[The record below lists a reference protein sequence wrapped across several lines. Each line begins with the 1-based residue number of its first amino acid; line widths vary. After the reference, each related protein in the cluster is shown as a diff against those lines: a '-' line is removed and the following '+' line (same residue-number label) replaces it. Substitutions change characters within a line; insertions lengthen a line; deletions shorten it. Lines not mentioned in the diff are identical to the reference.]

1 MEKENGLLD
10 KIKASIPEE
19 CGSLVF
25 VADTKNCGVLYIN
38 NEMKAKLGIQP
49 EDDSY
54 IGKKCTEVL
63 QEIEHSCENC
73 KMCGACDTKRFTHAL
88 YHNEVHDEYFQIRWK
103 SIEVEDKILYLEI
116 ADEVTEQVKQRN
128 DMLHQLDRERVLIRC
143 ARTLGLELE
152 VKDALNRLFEIV
164 GNYYKAGRT
173 YLFEID
179 YRAKTTTNTYEWVAQ
194 GTTAE
199 IDNLQNVPIESIQPF
214 LDMFEEKGMFY
225 ITDLDADISKDTLTY
240 QVLEAQGIHSLLAV
254 PVVKDDKVAGF
265 LGVDDPKENIKD
277 FDLLTSV
284 LYFIQNDLEKRRV
297 MEQLA
302 QLSYADTL
310 TGLYNR
316 NRYNEVRKAYKKK
329 APDKLGII
337 YMDLNGLKQANDT
350 YGHDYGDK
358 LIRKTARI
366 LKKVVGNDAYRIGGD
381 EFVAICP
388 GIELEDLEK
397 KTQALRQRAEK
408 EEIKV
413 SIGTSW
419 RDENVHIKEQ
429 LKEADQRMYEEKK
442 IYYKQNNKE
451 KL

>member
-1 MEKENGLLD
+1 MLLD
-10 KIKASIPEE
+10 KIKEHIPEE
-19 CGSLVF
+19 CGSMIF
-25 VADTKNCGVLYIN
+25 VADTKNCELLYIN
-38 NEMKAKLGIQP
+38 RELKNKIGMK
-49 EDDSY
+49 ENDHSY

-63 QEIEHSCENC
+63 WEIKHSCDNC
-73 KMCGACDTKRFTHAL
+73 KQCGACDTKRFTNEL
-88 YHNEVHDEYFQIRWK
+88 YYDEVYDAYYQTRWK
-103 SIEVEDKILYLEI
+103 SVEVEGRILYLEI
-116 ADEVTEQVKQRN
+116 ADEVTEQIKQRN
-128 DMLHQLDRERVLIRC
+128 DTLHQLDRERVLIRC
-143 ARTLGLELE
+143 ARTLGLQLE
-152 VKDALNRLFEIV
+152 VKDAINRLFEII
-164 GNYYKAGRT
+164 GNYYKASRT

-179 YRAKTTTNTYEWVAQ
+179 YEAQTTSNTYEWVAQ

-199 IDNLQNVPIESIQPF
+199 IDNLQDVPIESTKPF

-240 QVLEAQGIHSLLAV
+240 QILQAQGIHGLLAV
-254 PVVKDDKVAGF
+254 PVVKDDEVVGF
-265 LGVDDPKENIKD
+265 LGVDDPKDNIKD

-297 MEQLA
+297 MEQLEK
-302 QLSYADTL
+302 LSYEDTL

-358 LIRKTARI
+358 LIRKTAKI
-366 LKKVVGNDAYRIGGD
+366 LAKIIGKDAYRIGGD

-397 KTQALRQRAEK
+397 KTQELRHRAEK
-408 EEIKV
+408 DEIKV

-429 LKEADQRMYEEKK
+429 LYEADQRMYEEKK
-442 IYYKQNNKE
+442 IYYKQIRKE

>member
-1 MEKENGLLD
+1 MLLD

-25 VADTKNCGVLYIN
+25 VADTKDCGVLYIN
-38 NEMKAKLGIQP
+38 NEMKAKLGMQP

-73 KMCGACDTKRFTHAL
+73 KMCGACDTKRFNHAL

-103 SIEVEDKILYLEI
+103 SIEVEGKILYLEI
-116 ADEVTEQVKQRN
+116 ADEVTEQVKQQN

-179 YRAKTTTNTYEWVAQ
+179 YRAKTTSNTYEWVAQ

-199 IDNLQNVPIESIQPF
+199 IDNLQDVPIESIKPF

-254 PVVKDDKVAGF
+254 PVVKEDKVVGF

-297 MEQLA
+297 MEQLS

-358 LIRKTARI
+358 LIRKTAGI
-366 LKKVVGNDAYRIGGD
+366 LKKVVGKDAYRIGGD

-408 EEIKV
+408 DEIKV

-429 LKEADQRMYEEKK
+429 LREADQRMYEEKK

>member
-1 MEKENGLLD
+1 MLLD
-10 KIKASIPEE
+10 KIKESIPEE
-19 CGSLVF
+19 CGSLIF
-25 VADTKNCGVLYIN
+25 VADTENCGLLYMN
-38 NEMKAKLGIQP
+38 VEMKNKLGMDA

-54 IGKKCTEVL
+54 IGKKCNEVL

-73 KMCGACDTKRFTHAL
+73 RSCGGCDKKRFTHVL
-88 YHNEVHDEYFQIRWK
+88 YHNVNHDEYFQIRWK
-103 SIEVEDKILYLEI
+103 SIEIEGRKLYLEI
-116 ADEVTEQVKQRN
+116 ADEVTEQIKAHE
-128 DMLHQLDRERVLIRC
+128 DTLHQLNRERVLIKC
-143 ARTLGLELE
+143 AKTLELKLD
-152 VKDALNRLFEIV
+152 VKDAINRLFEII
-164 GNYYKAGRT
+164 GNYYKANRT

-179 YRAKTTTNTYEWVAQ
+179 YEERTNSNTYEWVAE
-194 GTTAE
+194 GVTAE
-199 IDNLQNVPIESIQPF
+199 LENLQNVPIEAIQPF

-240 QVLEAQGIHSLLAV
+240 QILQAQGIHSLLAV
-254 PVVKDDKVAGF
+254 PVVKDDEVAGF
-265 LGVDDPKENIKD
+265 LGVDDPKDNIKD

-297 MEQLA
+297 MEQLEK
-302 QLSYADTL
+302 LSYEDTL

-358 LIRKTARI
+358 LIRKTAKI
-366 LKKVVGNDAYRIGGD
+366 LAKVIGKDAYRIGGD

-388 GIELEDLEK
+388 GIELDDLEK
-397 KTQALRQRAEK
+397 KSQELRQRAEK
-408 EEIKV
+408 DEIKV

-429 LKEADQRMYEEKK
+429 LYEADQRMYEEKK
-442 IYYKQNNKE
+442 IYYMQNHKE

>member
-1 MEKENGLLD
+1 MLLD
-10 KIKASIPEE
+10 KIKERIPEE

-25 VADTKNCGVLYIN
+25 VADTKDCVVLYIN
-38 NEMKAKLGIQP
+38 GEMKAKLGIQQ

-73 KMCGACDTKRFTHAL
+73 KSCGACDTKRFTHAL
-88 YHNEVHDEYFQIRWK
+88 YHNEDHDEYFQIRWK
-103 SIEVEDKILYLEI
+103 SMEVDGHTLYLEI
-116 ADEVTEQVKQRN
+116 ADEVTEQIKQQK
-128 DMLHQLDRERVLIRC
+128 DTLHQLERERVLIRC
-143 ARTLGLELE
+143 AKTLGLELE
-152 VKDALNRLFEIV
+152 VKDAINRLFEII
-164 GNYYKAGRT
+164 GQYYKAGRT

-179 YRAKTTTNTYEWVAQ
+179 YEAKTTSNTYEWVEP

-199 IDNLQNVPIESIQPF
+199 IDNLQNVPIESIKPF

-240 QVLEAQGIHSLLAV
+240 QILQAQGIHSLLAV
-254 PVVKDDKVAGF
+254 PVVKNDEVVGF
-265 LGVDDPKENIKD
+265 LGVDDPKDNIKD

-297 MEQLA
+297 MEQLEK
-302 QLSYADTL
+302 LSYEDTL

-316 NRYNEVRKAYKKK
+316 NRYNEVRKAMKKK

-337 YMDLNGLKQANDT
+337 YMDLNGLKRVNDT
-350 YGHDYGDK
+350 LGHDHGDK
-358 LIRKTARI
+358 LIKKTAKI
-366 LKKVVGNDAYRIGGD
+366 IKKAVGKDGYRIGGD

-388 GIELEDLEK
+388 GIDDAELKQREFQIRQYAMEED
-397 KTQALRQRAEK
+397 
-408 EEIKV
+408 INI

-419 RDENVHIKEQ
+419 RNENVHIKEQ
-429 LKEADQRMYEEKK
+429 LYEADQRMYEEKK
-442 IYYKQNNKE
+442 EYYTQNKNK
-451 KL
+451 

>member
-1 MEKENGLLD
+1 MLLD

-25 VADTKNCGVLYIN
+25 VADTKDCGVLYIN

-54 IGKKCTEVL
+54 IGKKCIEVL

-73 KMCGACDTKRFTHAL
+73 KMCGACDTKRFNHAL
-88 YHNEVHDEYFQIRWK
+88 YYNEIHDEYFQIRWK
-103 SIEVEDKILYLEI
+103 SIEVDGKVLYLEI
-116 ADEVTEQVKQRN
+116 ADEVTEQIKQQK
-128 DMLHQLDRERVLIRC
+128 DTLHQLDRERVLIRC
-143 ARTLGLELE
+143 AKTLGLELE
-152 VKDALNRLFEIV
+152 VKDAINRLFEII

-179 YRAKTTTNTYEWVAQ
+179 YEAGTTSNTYEWVEQ

-199 IDNLQNVPIESIQPF
+199 IDNLQNVPIESIKPF
-214 LDMFEEKGMFY
+214 MDMFEEKGMFY
-225 ITDLDADISKDTLTY
+225 ITDLDADIAKDTLTY
-240 QVLEAQGIHSLLAV
+240 QILEAQGIHSLLAV
-254 PVVKDDKVAGF
+254 PVVKDDEVVGF
-265 LGVDDPKENIKD
+265 LGVDDPKDNIKD

-297 MEQLA
+297 MEQLER
-302 QLSYADTL
+302 LSYEDTL

-337 YMDLNGLKQANDT
+337 YMDLNGLKKANDT

-358 LIRKTARI
+358 LIRKVAKV
-366 LKKVVGNDAYRIGGD
+366 LKKVVGKDAYRIGGD
-381 EFVAICP
+381 EFVAICS
-388 GIELEDLEK
+388 GIEQVDFEMKIAE
-397 KTQALRQRAEK
+397 LRQRASK
-408 EEIKV
+408 EEIEV
-413 SIGTSW
+413 SIGASW
-419 RDENVHIKEQ
+419 RGENVQIKEQ
-429 LKEADQRMYEEKK
+429 LQEADRLMYEEKK
-442 IYYKQNNKE
+442 IYYLQNNYKE

>member
-1 MEKENGLLD
+1 MLLD
-10 KIKASIPEE
+10 KIKERIPEE
-19 CGSLVF
+19 CGSLIF
-25 VADTKNCGVLYIN
+25 VADAKSCGLLYMN
-38 NEMKAKLGIQP
+38 KEMKAKLGIEP
-49 EDDSY
+49 ADDSY
-54 IGKKCTEVL
+54 IGRKCSEIL
-63 QEIEHSCENC
+63 QEITHSCENC
-73 KMCGACDTKRFTHAL
+73 KSCGACDTKRFTHAL
-88 YHNEVHDEYFQIRWK
+88 YHNEDHDEYFQIRWK
-103 SIEVEDKILYLEI
+103 SMEVDGHTLYLEI
-116 ADEVTEQVKQRN
+116 ADEVTKQIKQQK
-128 DMLHQLDRERVLIRC
+128 DALHQLERERVLIRC
-143 ARTLGLELE
+143 AKTLGLELE
-152 VKDALNRLFEIV
+152 VKDAINRLFEII
-164 GNYYKAGRT
+164 GQYYKAGRT

-179 YRAKTTTNTYEWVAQ
+179 YEAKTTSNTYEWVKP

-199 IDNLQNVPIESIQPF
+199 IDNLQNVPIESIKPF
-214 LDMFEEKGMFY
+214 LDMFEDKGMFY

-240 QVLEAQGIHSLLAV
+240 QILQAQGIHGLLAV
-254 PVVKDDKVAGF
+254 PVVKDEEVVGF
-265 LGVDDPKENIKD
+265 LGVDDPKDNMKE

-297 MEQLA
+297 MEQLEK
-302 QLSYADTL
+302 LSYEDTL

-350 YGHDYGDK
+350 FGHDYGDK
-358 LIRKTARI
+358 LIRKTAKI
-366 LKKVVGNDAYRIGGD
+366 LAKVVGKDAYRIGGD

-397 KTQALRQRAEK
+397 KTQELRHRAEK
-408 EEIKV
+408 DEIKV

-429 LKEADQRMYEEKK
+429 LYEADQRMYEEKK
-442 IYYKQNNKE
+442 VYYKQIRKE